1 MKQNYSNKMIQPEQL
16 SNRGV
21 PKVPNLAMAKNQA
34 LAQASE
40 RSGIA
45 IQELVTDES
54 FSDNNIFITVK
65 HINSYQNFHFEF
77 ECLNS

>member
-1 MKQNYSNKMIQPEQL
+1 MKQNYSNKMIHPEQL

-21 PKVPNLAMAKNQA
+21 LKVPNLAIAKSQA
-34 LAQASE
+34 LAQASQ

-54 FSDNNIFITVK
+54 FSDNNIYITVK
-65 HINSYQNFHFEF
+65 HIKPSQNFHFEF
-77 ECLNS
+77 QCLNS